1 MSRVG
6 SPAKLKV
13 AAMNDYGKNIQ
24 RCVDLKMIIIINKV
38 IFYNI

>member
-13 AAMNDYGKNIQ
+13 AAMNDYGKNI
-24 RCVDLKMIIIINKV
+24 
-38 IFYNI
+38 IFRDVLI